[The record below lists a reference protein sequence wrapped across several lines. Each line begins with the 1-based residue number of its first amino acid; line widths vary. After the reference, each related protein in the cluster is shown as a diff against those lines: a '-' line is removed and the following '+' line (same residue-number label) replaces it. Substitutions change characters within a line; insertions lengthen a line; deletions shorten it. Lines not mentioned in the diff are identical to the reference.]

1 MPKNAEARRE
11 LCIRRIREIHN
22 LSLQAATDTAIRAN
36 FLARY
41 PSVAKLAEDFENA
54 YLKIIQE
61 TADFE
66 AEDVIRAAFDKMHY
80 AVKSRYHLIT
90 GASHGNAQTQPAGH
104 SSAVKL
110 PKIALPQFSGDLSLW
125 PSFIALYNTSIH
137 ENRQLSAREKYQY
150 LMASLKGEALNS
162 AKSDSAP
169 VSVTAPPVIPD
180 SANAPQSENKPI
192 VTMASLANRVVL
204 LSTVRAEVIDA
215 YGNALPVRVLLD
227 SARQANFITERC
239 LQRGGFRRTKHSATV
254 FAVNE
259 TKAATTK
266 GLTSF
271 VIRARGRHDTR
282 FSIEATVLSRITS
295 PLPNDKVEVRS
306 WNHLKGLPLA
316 DPEYCVPG
324 NIDILLGAESCGIL
338 TVQSAP
344 LRSFATTL
352 ESIERSVSN
361 LWQLDEVPEHA
372 PCSEEDRRCKE
383 IFAKTTYRDH
393 SGRFVVL
400 YPFASDP
407 PTSSTRVLIA
417 TISIAVIWEVIR
429 DPFPSDG
436 HIYYLPHHGV
446 YKLDSTTT
454 KLRVVFNASSR
465 CANGLSLNDTLLSGP
480 KLQQDLLAILIRFR
494 AEPVA
499 LTADVKQMFRQVW
512 INPEQCDYQRIVW
525 RFSESDPILDYIL
538 KTVTFGSTC
547 SPFLAI
553 YCLLQL
559 ATLHREEYPLA
570 FAALFEALYVDDV
583 VVSVR
588 TVEQARALRDQLLS
602 LLRSAGFELRKWA
615 SSHPAA
621 LDGLDPQLCNP
632 SELSFESSEDQSLKV
647 LGLRWYSQSDSFG
660 FQVNQLDRRCTKRTI
675 LSEVARI
682 FDPLGLLAPLTFTAK
697 CFIQR
702 LWTLKLEWDDEPPAD
717 IRRCWNRFQ
726 AEIDALA
733 SLRIPRTFDTRNVVR
748 CEIHGFCDASELGYG
763 AVIYLRFVT
772 RDGVVIRLLCAKSK
786 VAPLRP
792 VTIPRLEL
800 CAALLLSKLIA
811 YVRQVLQGHL
821 GIDAEYAWSDAQVVL
836 AWIRSSPHR
845 WKTFVR
851 NRVALIQEKVPV
863 SSWGHV
869 DTETNPADHCSRG
882 LYPRDL
888 VANSMWWMGP
898 EWLVRFEPRVEPLPQ
913 LGVLPIEEER
923 VTSLV
928 ALDTPNAVYSLLN
941 KFSSL
946 DKICRV
952 IAYLLRFVSRF
963 RAKSAHTTLAIDRL
977 EMHAALLVIVKVVQA
992 DAFRDEIDRL
1002 RIGKGIPKSLFQLAP
1017 FLDPSGVLRVGG
1029 RLVQSVLPYENKH
1042 PALLPNKHRL
1052 TELVIEQMHRAHL
1065 HPGRRTMQYLL
1076 AQRFWI
1082 LGVHRAVRRVL
1093 SQCHKCFRAN
1103 PRAAQPL
1110 MATLPTD
1117 RVSQA
1122 KPFLITGVDFAGP
1135 FSLVTRRARGVSSF
1149 KAYVCIFVCFAIKAV
1164 HLEVVL
1170 SLSTD
1175 SFLAALQRFVARRG
1189 RCSLLYSDCGTNFVG
1204 AAREL
1209 EGHMSLAA
1217 ERETIKWT
1225 FNPPSAPH
1233 FGGLWKSGVKSFKT
1247 HLRRVVGVQV
1257 LSIEEFTTVLAQIE
1271 AVLNSRPLCSVS
1283 TDPSDL
1289 EVLSPGHFLTME
1301 PLVSVPTHDVTP
1313 LQINRLSRWQLIQ
1326 RIHQDFWKRW
1336 HHEYL
1341 NTLQQRPKWWN
1352 SINQIAVG
1360 SLVLIK
1366 DANMSPLRWKRG
1378 RVEALHPGS
1387 DGVLRVATVRVA
1399 DGSIVRPLVKLCP
1412 LPMDTVPPAAHS
1424 A

>member
-1 MPKNAEARRE
+1 MNNCPSTWTCRTCGVKHHTLLHFDR
-11 LCIRRIREIHN
+11 
-22 LSLQAATDTAIRAN
+22 SAN
-36 FLARY
+36 
-41 PSVAKLAEDFENA
+41 
-54 YLKIIQE
+54 
-61 TADFE
+61 
-66 AEDVIRAAFDKMHY
+66 
-80 AVKSRYHLIT
+80 
-90 GASHGNAQTQPAGH
+90 
-104 SSAVKL
+104 
-110 PKIALPQFSGDLSLW
+110 
-125 PSFIALYNTSIH
+125 
-137 ENRQLSAREKYQY
+137 
-150 LMASLKGEALNS
+150 
-162 AKSDSAP
+162 SDSTPA
-169 VSVTAPPVIPD
+169 SVTAPPVIPD
-180 SANAPQSENKPI
+180 SANAPQSEDKPI

-227 SARQANFITERC
+227 SASQANFITEGC
-239 LQRGGFRRTKHSATV
+239 LQRGGFRRTKHSAV
-254 FAVNE
+254 
-259 TKAATTK
+259 
-266 GLTSF
+266 S
-271 VIRARGRHDTR
+271 
-282 FSIEATVLSRITS
+282 S
-295 PLPNDKVEVRS
+295 
-306 WNHLKGLPLA
+306 
-316 DPEYCVPG
+316 
-324 NIDILLGAESCGIL
+324 

-361 LWQLDEVPEHA
+361 LWQLEEVPEHA

-393 SGRFVVL
+393 SGRFVVS

-407 PTSSTRVLIA
+407 PTFVDSR
-417 TISIAVIWEVIR
+417 SIAVSRLRALERRFKSNPEFRIGYNKFMQDYLDSGHMEVIR

-499 LTADVKQMFRQVW
+499 LTADVKQMFHQVW

-538 KTVTFGSTC
+538 KTVTFGLTC

-570 FAALFEALYVDDV
+570 FAALFEALYVDNI

-588 TVEQARALRDQLLS
+588 TVEQACALRDQLLS

-660 FQVNQLDRRCTKRTI
+660 FQVNPLDRRCTKRTI

-717 IRRCWNRFQ
+717 IRRCLDRFQ
-726 AEIDALA
+726 AEIDAL
-733 SLRIPRTFDTRNVVR
+733 
-748 CEIHGFCDASELGYG
+748 
-763 AVIYLRFVT
+763 RFV
-772 RDGVVIRLLCAKSK
+772 
-786 VAPLRP
+786 
-792 VTIPRLEL
+792 
-800 CAALLLSKLIA
+800 
-811 YVRQVLQGHL
+811 
-821 GIDAEYAWSDAQVVL
+821 
-836 AWIRSSPHR
+836 
-845 WKTFVR
+845 
-851 NRVALIQEKVPV
+851 
-863 SSWGHV
+863 
-869 DTETNPADHCSRG
+869 
-882 LYPRDL
+882 
-888 VANSMWWMGP
+888 
-898 EWLVRFEPRVEPLPQ
+898 
-913 LGVLPIEEER
+913 
-923 VTSLV
+923 
-928 ALDTPNAVYSLLN
+928 N
-941 KFSSL
+941 K
-946 DKICRV
+946 
-952 IAYLLRFVSRF
+952 F
-963 RAKSAHTTLAIDRL
+963 RAKSDHATLAIDQL
-977 EMHAALLVIVKVVQA
+977 ELHSALLVVVKIVQA
-992 DAFRDEIDRL
+992 DAFREETDRL
-1002 RIGKGIPKSLFQLAP
+1002 RIGKGIPKPLLKLAP

-1029 RLVQSVLPYENKH
+1029 RLVQSALSFENKH

-1052 TELVIEQMHRAHL
+1052 TELVIDQVHRAHL
-1065 HPGRRTMQYLL
+1065 HPGRRAMQYLL

-1082 LGVHRAVRRVL
+1082 LGVHRAIRRVL
-1093 SQCHKCFRAN
+1093 SRCYRCFRAN
-1103 PRAAQPL
+1103 PRATQPF
-1110 MATLPTD
+1110 MATE
-1117 RVSQA
+1117 RVSQV
-1122 KPFLITGVDFAGP
+1122 KPFSITGVDFAGP

-1149 KAYVCIFVCFAIKAV
+1149 KAYVCLFVCFAIKAV

-1209 EGHMSLAA
+1209 ETHMSLAA
-1217 ERETIKWT
+1217 EREKIKWT

-1233 FGGLWKSGVKSFKT
+1233 FGGLWESGVKSFKT
-1247 HLRRVVGVQV
+1247 HLRRVVGDQV

-1271 AVLNSRPLCSVS
+1271 AVLNSRSLYPVS

-1301 PLVSVPTHDVTP
+1301 PLVSVPTHDVTSLP
-1313 LQINRLSRWQLIQ
+1313 ITRLSRWQLVQ

-1336 HHEYL
+1336 HQEYL
-1341 NTLQQRPKWWN
+1341 TTLQQRPKWWT
-1352 SINQIAVG
+1352 SVNQIVVG

-1366 DANMSPLRWKRG
+1366 DANLSPLRWRRG

-1387 DGVLRVATVRVA
+1387 DGVPRVATVRVA
-1399 DGSIVRPLVKLCP
+1399 DGSLVRPLVKLCP
-1412 LPMDTVPPAAHS
+1412 LPTGPVPPATAPV
-1424 A
+1424 

>member
-11 LCIRRIREIHN
+11 LCIRRIREIHD

-54 YLKIIQE
+54 HLKIIQE

-66 AEDVIRAAFDKMHY
+66 AEDVIRAEFDKMHY

-90 GASHGNAQTQPAGH
+90 GAPHGNAQTQPAGH

-137 ENRQLSAREKYQY
+137 ENRQLSAIEKYQY
-150 LMASLKGEALNS
+150 LLASLKGKALNVIKNLPFSSDQYLIAYDSLLSRYRNKRKLADYHLNSMLDSKPLKTESAEALRNLLDAFSKNTRALSLMKFPTDSWDFLLLKFLLDKLPRSLREKFES
-162 AKSDSAP
+162 AHRTEEIPRYNQLTKFLSEHCKVLEAIAGPSTSSNKSKSTSVSSFVTHTADCPVCKEQHYISKCPRFLKLSPRERQSTARDSKLCLNCLRPGHGMNNCPSTWTCRTCGVKHHTLLHFDRSVNSDSTPA
-169 VSVTAPPVIPD
+169 SVTAPPVIPD
-180 SANAPQSENKPI
+180 SANAPQSEDKPI

-227 SARQANFITERC
+227 SASQANFITEGC

-259 TKAATTK
+259 TKAATTR

-271 VIRARGRHDTR
+271 VIRARGRDDTR
-282 FSIEATVLSRITS
+282 FFIEATVFSRITS

-306 WNHLKGLPLA
+306 WNHLKGLSLA

-324 NIDILLGAESCGIL
+324 NIDILLGAESFVSVLRDGRRKGRKGEPDAFNTIFGWVL
-338 TVQSAP
+338 TDAVSSTVQSAP

-361 LWQLDEVPEHA
+361 LWQLEEVPEHA

-393 SGRFVVL
+393 SGHFVVS

-407 PTSSTRVLIA
+407 PTFVDSR
-417 TISIAVIWEVIR
+417 SIAVSRLRALERRFKSNPEFRIGYNKFMQDYLDSGHMEVIR

-446 YKLDSTTT
+446 YKLDSITT

-525 RFSESDPILDYIL
+525 RFLESDPILDYIL
-538 KTVTFGSTC
+538 KTVTFGLTC

-660 FQVNQLDRRCTKRTI
+660 FQVNPLDRRCTKRTI

-682 FDPLGLLAPLTFTAK
+682 FDPLGLLAPLMFTAK
-697 CFIQR
+697 CFI
-702 LWTLKLEWDDEPPAD
+702 
-717 IRRCWNRFQ
+717 
-726 AEIDALA
+726 
-733 SLRIPRTFDTRNVVR
+733 
-748 CEIHGFCDASELGYG
+748 
-763 AVIYLRFVT
+763 
-772 RDGVVIRLLCAKSK
+772 
-786 VAPLRP
+786 
-792 VTIPRLEL
+792 
-800 CAALLLSKLIA
+800 
-811 YVRQVLQGHL
+811 
-821 GIDAEYAWSDAQVVL
+821 
-836 AWIRSSPHR
+836 
-845 WKTFVR
+845 
-851 NRVALIQEKVPV
+851 
-863 SSWGHV
+863 
-869 DTETNPADHCSRG
+869 
-882 LYPRDL
+882 
-888 VANSMWWMGP
+888 
-898 EWLVRFEPRVEPLPQ
+898 
-913 LGVLPIEEER
+913 
-923 VTSLV
+923 
-928 ALDTPNAVYSLLN
+928 
-941 KFSSL
+941 
-946 DKICRV
+946 
-952 IAYLLRFVSRF
+952 
-963 RAKSAHTTLAIDRL
+963 
-977 EMHAALLVIVKVVQA
+977 
-992 DAFRDEIDRL
+992 
-1002 RIGKGIPKSLFQLAP
+1002 
-1017 FLDPSGVLRVGG
+1017 
-1029 RLVQSVLPYENKH
+1029 
-1042 PALLPNKHRL
+1042 
-1052 TELVIEQMHRAHL
+1052 
-1065 HPGRRTMQYLL
+1065 
-1076 AQRFWI
+1076 
-1082 LGVHRAVRRVL
+1082 
-1093 SQCHKCFRAN
+1093 
-1103 PRAAQPL
+1103 
-1110 MATLPTD
+1110 
-1117 RVSQA
+1117 
-1122 KPFLITGVDFAGP
+1122 
-1135 FSLVTRRARGVSSF
+1135 
-1149 KAYVCIFVCFAIKAV
+1149 
-1164 HLEVVL
+1164 
-1170 SLSTD
+1170 
-1175 SFLAALQRFVARRG
+1175 
-1189 RCSLLYSDCGTNFVG
+1189 
-1204 AAREL
+1204 
-1209 EGHMSLAA
+1209 
-1217 ERETIKWT
+1217 
-1225 FNPPSAPH
+1225 
-1233 FGGLWKSGVKSFKT
+1233 
-1247 HLRRVVGVQV
+1247 
-1257 LSIEEFTTVLAQIE
+1257 
-1271 AVLNSRPLCSVS
+1271 
-1283 TDPSDL
+1283 
-1289 EVLSPGHFLTME
+1289 
-1301 PLVSVPTHDVTP
+1301 
-1313 LQINRLSRWQLIQ
+1313 
-1326 RIHQDFWKRW
+1326 
-1336 HHEYL
+1336 
-1341 NTLQQRPKWWN
+1341 
-1352 SINQIAVG
+1352 
-1360 SLVLIK
+1360 
-1366 DANMSPLRWKRG
+1366 
-1378 RVEALHPGS
+1378 
-1387 DGVLRVATVRVA
+1387 
-1399 DGSIVRPLVKLCP
+1399 
-1412 LPMDTVPPAAHS
+1412 
-1424 A
+1424 